1 MMQQRLL
8 SGGFFR
14 FIIGA
19 AFAVIALAGP
29 RTDVLA
35 AEEPYYKG
43 KTIRFVV
50 GFTPGGGHDLYTRLI
65 AKYIGKH
72 IPGNPSALVQN
83 MPGGG
88 SMIAANHIYK
98 VVKPDGLTVG
108 KWASGLIRQQL
119 MGRKDIEFDSRK
131 FGWVGAP
138 GQDHLV
144 CTIAKASGF
153 NSWRDV
159 MAAPASKPLIIG
171 GIAPGTSLSDDPR
184 LVQAALGFPMNLVE
198 GYKGSA
204 DVRRA
209 ADAGEVHGGCWGWD
223 SVRVTWKDSL
233 TNKSAQVLLQVMPMK
248 HKELPEV
255 PTAFE
260 FVKTDEG
267 RQLLEISANGGR
279 LLRNYGMSPGTPK
292 PLLETIRKGFSATM
306 KDPEFM
312 AAAEKAG
319 LEVDPLTGEEVEK
332 LVFDL
337 FKTPPPVVETLKR
350 VLLPK

>member
-1 MMQQRLL
+1 MKRGLL
-8 SGGFFR
+8 ENALWSVV
-14 FIIGA
+14 GA
-19 AFAVIALAGP
+19 VFMTIAFGSTPAG
-29 RTDVLA
+29 A

-43 KTIRFVV
+43 KTIRFIV

-65 AKYIGKH
+65 ARYIGKH

-88 SMIAANHIYK
+88 SLIAANHIYK
-98 VVKPDGLTVG
+98 VVKPNGLTIG

-153 NSWRDV
+153 ANWRAV
-159 MAAPASKPLIIG
+159 MASPADRPLIIG

-184 LVQAALGFPMNLVE
+184 LLQAALGFPMSLVE

-223 SVRVTWKDSL
+223 SVKVTWKDSL
-233 TNKSAQVLLQVMPMK
+233 DSKSAQVAIQVMPMK
-248 HKELPEV
+248 HKDLPEV

-260 FVKTDEG
+260 FAKTDEA
-267 RQLLEISANGGR
+267 RQLLEIAANGGR
-279 LLRNYGMSPGTPK
+279 LLRNYAMSPGTPK
-292 PLLETIRKGFSATM
+292 ELLQIVRKGFSDTM
-306 KDPEFM
+306 KDREFM

-319 LEVDPLTGEEVEK
+319 LDTDPLSGEEVEK
-332 LVFDL
+332 LVHDL
-337 FKTPPPVVETLKR
+337 FKTPPQIVERLKQ

>member
-1 MMQQRLL
+1 MIVRVARKTL
-8 SGGFFR
+8 R
-14 FIIGA
+14 FYIGA
-19 AFAVIALAGP
+19 GFVALAWTGIG
-29 RTDVLA
+29 TSALA
-35 AEEPYYKG
+35 AEDSYYKG
-43 KTIRFVV
+43 KTIRFIV

-65 AKYIGKH
+65 AKHIGKH

-88 SMIAANHIYK
+88 SLIAANHIYK
-98 VVKPDGLTVG
+98 VAKPDGLTVG

-144 CTIAKASGF
+144 CTVATASGF
-153 NSWRDV
+153 KSWQDV
-159 MAAPASKPLIIG
+159 MATPPSKPLIIG

-184 LVQAALGFPMNLVE
+184 LLHGALGFPMTLVE

-209 ADAGEVHGGCWGWD
+209 AEAGEVHGGCWGWD
-223 SVRVTWKDSL
+223 SVRVTWKDAL
-233 TNKSAQVLLQVMPMK
+233 ATKSAQVIVQVMPHK
-248 HKELPEV
+248 HKELPDV
-255 PTAFE
+255 PTAFD
-260 FVKTDEG
+260 FAKTDEA
-267 RQLLEISANGGR
+267 RQLLEIAANGGR

-292 PLLETIRKGFSATM
+292 ERLETMRKGFSATM
-306 KDPEFM
+306 KDPEFI

-319 LEVDPLTGEEVEK
+319 LEVDPLSGEEVEK
-332 LVFDL
+332 LVNDL
-337 FKTPPPVVETLKR
+337 FKTPPAIVEKLQR
-350 VLLPK
+350 ILLPK

>member
-1 MMQQRLL
+1 MLL
-8 SGGFFR
+8 RSTRKILRFF
-14 FIIGA
+14 IGA
-19 AFAVIALAGP
+19 AVAALAWAG
-29 RTDVLA
+29 TGTAIA
-35 AEEPYYKG
+35 AEESYYKG

-50 GFTPGGGHDLYTRLI
+50 GFTAGGGHDLYTRLI

-88 SMIAANHIYK
+88 SLIAANHIDK
-98 VVKPDGLTVG
+98 VAKPDGLTVG
-108 KWASGLIRQQL
+108 KWASGLIRQEL

-144 CTIAKASGF
+144 CTVAKASGF

-159 MAAPASKPLIIG
+159 MATPPSKPLIIG

-184 LVQAALGFPMNLVE
+184 LLHGALGFPMTLVE

-209 ADAGEVHGGCWGWD
+209 AESAEVHGGCWGWD
-223 SVRVTWKDSL
+223 SVRVTWKDAL
-233 TNKSAQVLLQVMPMK
+233 ATKSAQVLVQVMPHK

-260 FVKTDEG
+260 FAKTDEA

-292 PLLETIRKGFSATM
+292 ELLETIRKGFSDTM

-319 LEVDPLTGEEVEK
+319 LEVDPLSGEEVEK
-332 LVFDL
+332 LVHDL
-337 FKTPPPVVETLKR
+337 FKTPPPIVEKLKR
-350 VLLPK
+350 ILLPK

>member
-1 MMQQRLL
+1 MMRGSSKYIFSLV
-8 SGGFFR
+8 
-14 FIIGA
+14 IGA
-19 AFAVIALAGP
+19 AFPVVALIGMRAPAV
-29 RTDVLA
+29 A
-35 AEEPYYKG
+35 AEQPYYKG
-43 KTIRFVV
+43 KTIRLIV

-65 AKYIGKH
+65 AKYISKH
-72 IPGNPSALVQN
+72 IPGNPSAIVQN

-88 SMIAANHIYK
+88 SLIAANHIYK
-98 VVKPDGLTVG
+98 VAKPDGLTVG

-153 NSWRDV
+153 ASWRDV
-159 MAAPASKPLIIG
+159 MATPKSKPLIIG

-184 LVQAALGFPMNLVE
+184 LLQAALGFPMNLVE

-223 SVRVTWKDSL
+223 SVKVTWKDSL
-233 TNKSAQVLLQVMPMK
+233 DTKTAQVLVQVMPTK
-248 HKELPEV
+248 HKDLSDV

-260 FVKTDEG
+260 FAKTDEA

-292 PLLETIRKGFSATM
+292 HLLETVRKGFSATM
-306 KDPEFM
+306 KDPEFT

-332 LVFDL
+332 LVHDL
-337 FKTPPPVVETLKR
+337 FKTPPQVVEQLKR

>member
-1 MMQQRLL
+1 MFRLL
-8 SGGFFR
+8 T
-14 FIIGA
+14 GA
-19 AFAVIALAGP
+19 ALAGFMLAGSD
-29 RTDVLA
+29 TIAAA

-50 GFTPGGGHDLYTRLI
+50 GFTPGGGHDLYTRLM

-98 VVKPDGLTVG
+98 VAKPDGLTIG
-108 KWASGLIRQQL
+108 KWASGLIRQEL
-119 MGRKDIEFDSRK
+119 MGRKDIEFESRK
-131 FGWVGAP
+131 FAWVGAP

-144 CTIAKASGF
+144 CTVARASGF

-159 MAAPASKPLIIG
+159 MATPPGKPLIFG

-184 LVQAALGFPMNLVE
+184 LLQGALKFPMNLVE

-209 ADAGEVHGGCWGWD
+209 AEAGEVHGGCWGWD
-223 SVRVTWKDSL
+223 AVRVTWKDAL
-233 TNKSAQVLLQVMPMK
+233 AAKTAHVLVQVMPTK
-248 HKELPEV
+248 HKELTEV

-260 FVKTDEG
+260 FAKTDEA

-306 KDPEFM
+306 KDAEFM

-319 LEVDPLTGEEVEK
+319 LEVDPLTGEEVER

>member
-1 MMQQRLL
+1 MKLRSARKFFSLL
-8 SGGFFR
+8 LTLTFASLAWVGGD
-14 FIIGA
+14 A
-19 AFAVIALAGP
+19 PAM
-29 RTDVLA
+29 A

-43 KTIRFVV
+43 KTIRFIV

-88 SMIAANHIYK
+88 SLIAANHVYK
-98 VVKPDGLTVG
+98 VARPDGTTIG

-119 MGRKDIEFDSRK
+119 MGRKDIEFDSRN

-144 CTIAKASGF
+144 CTITKASGF
-153 NSWRDV
+153 NSWRDI
-159 MAAPASKPLIIG
+159 MATPKDKPVIIG

-223 SVRVTWKDSL
+223 SVRVTWKDALSS
-233 TNKSAQVLLQVMPMK
+233 KSAQVLLQVMPAK
-248 HKELPEV
+248 HKELPQV

-260 FVKTDEG
+260 FAKTDES
-267 RQLLEISANGGR
+267 RQLLEIAANGGR

-292 PLLETIRKGFSATM
+292 NLLETIRKGFTATM
-306 KDPEFM
+306 KDPEFI
-312 AAAEKAG
+312 AAAEKAS

-332 LVFDL
+332 LVHDL
-337 FKTPPPVVETLKR
+337 FKTPPQLVDKLKR